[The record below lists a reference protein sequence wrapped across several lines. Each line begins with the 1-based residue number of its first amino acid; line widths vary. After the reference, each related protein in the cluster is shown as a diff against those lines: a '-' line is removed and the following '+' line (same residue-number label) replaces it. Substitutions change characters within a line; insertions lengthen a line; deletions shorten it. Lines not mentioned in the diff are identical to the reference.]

1 MGGAAS
7 DQRSAVLREAAC
19 QRGVDVLVRQVVGRG
34 AAGGGPEPGTEAREH
49 EPAQP
54 HPGRHGRD
62 PREGAGCS
70 WSFVVR
76 RGNGD
81 VDCHE
86 LLIGRRRASLERVMP
101 AAWLRAFR
109 GPCGRHEEL
118 AVRALEPAVTLG
130 LAGDQFSRERL
141 LAVWAPD
148 LVHRVLGGK
157 VSHSSQGTCA
167 QSVQGRKKRYVSS
180 GARSGAGGRLRLV
193 PRWMR
198 PRNRSPSGRPTAS
211 RPAFVRRTCGVRQ

>member
-7 DQRSAVLREAAC
+7 NQWPAVLREAAR
-19 QRGVDVLVRQVVGRG
+19 QRGVDVLVRQVVGRR
-34 AAGGGPEPGTEAREH
+34 AAGGGPEPATEAREH
-49 EPAQP
+49 EPAEP

-62 PREGAGCS
+62 AREGAGRS

-130 LAGDQFSRERL
+130 LAGHQFSRERL
-141 LAVWAPD
+141 LAVWTPD

-167 QSVQGRKKRYVSS
+167 QSVQGRKKRYASS